1 MQRYG
6 KYLET
11 SKFSYKK
18 YSFYVLFL
26 PFRYVFST
34 FCLQFIA
41 KRPFTNIQ
49 NTAREII
56 TDGIY

>member
-1 MQRYG
+1 M
-6 KYLET
+6 
-11 SKFSYKK
+11 FF
-18 YSFYVLFL
+18 FYF
-26 PFRYVFST
+26 FGHVFST